1 MRPPNGNPP
10 PDHLPSETGDSE
22 TGDWPS
28 HSEIEP
34 QETRN
39 LLLLA
44 SHQILLRLGW
54 IFKTESVIM
63 PAFLDT
69 VAGAGWIRGCMPV
82 LNRFGQSVP
91 PVFCAARLSAL
102 SHKKRALAL
111 FTSLMSGPF
120 AVLAVVLLAIGGE
133 RRSWMPAL
141 FLALYFAFFI
151 FNGLYHISFGIVQ
164 GKLIRPTRRGH
175 LLLLST
181 FWGSIPA
188 MGCAWW
194 LMPGWLETPS
204 TGFACLFGFVAVC
217 FFLSGL
223 SAMLLFEPPDIP
235 DEPSQPDR
243 PDQPTVRS
251 RGSIVETW
259 RTLRGDANLRC
270 LVMVAILSGSGL
282 IIFPHYQALAR
293 ERLGLSG
300 GHLML
305 WVVTQNAAVGIFS
318 LVVGPLAD
326 RRGYRLT
333 LRLLIFSSAL
343 APALAIMF
351 SHLPNGG
358 SLFWIVFVCL
368 GIMPLVLRMVIN
380 YTLEICPQ
388 ADHPRYLSTVSL
400 CLAAP
405 FLFSPLVGWLVDVT
419 SFDLVFLTTIGLTM
433 LGGLMTFRLEEPRHH
448 VKPPPPGT
456 IGMGADE

>member
-1 MRPPNGNPP
+1 MRSPPGNPP
-10 PDHLPSETGDSE
+10 PDHLPSETGD
-22 TGDWPS
+22 WPS

-34 QETRN
+34 HETRN

-44 SHQILLRLGW
+44 SHQILLRMGW

-91 PVFCAARLSAL
+91 PVFCAAKLSAL
-102 SHKKRALAL
+102 SYKKRALAL

-120 AVLAVVLLAIGGE
+120 AVLALVLLAIGGE
-133 RRSWMPAL
+133 RRIWMPAL
-141 FLALYFAFFI
+141 FLALYFVFFI

-164 GKLIRPTRRGH
+164 GKLIRPTRRGR

-194 LMPGWLETPS
+194 LLPGWLETPS

-223 SAMLLFEPPDIP
+223 SAMLAFEPADIP
-235 DEPSQPDR
+235 DKTSQSE
-243 PDQPTVRS
+243 QPAAGH
-251 RGSIVETW
+251 RGSIAETW
-259 RTLRGDANLRC
+259 RTVRGDANLRR
-270 LVMVAILSGSGL
+270 LIMVAILFGSGL

-333 LRLLIFSSAL
+333 LRLLVFSSAL
-343 APALAIMF
+343 GPAMAILF
-351 SHLPNGG
+351 SHIPGG
-358 SLFWIVFVCL
+358 VNLFWIVFICL
-368 GIMPLVLRMVIN
+368 GIAPLVLRTVIN

-400 CLAAP
+400 CVAVP
-405 FLFSPLVGWLVDVT
+405 FLLSPFVGWLVDVT

-448 VKPPPPGT
+448 VKPSPPGT
-456 IGMGADE
+456 IGLGADE